1 MTVHSWL
8 EASRIGQQETIENSM
23 VAGLFEKSHRLFNI
37 RSFTAEVGSAA
48 CGSDTCRESGAI
60 HMQRREFLRAGLTGL
75 ASLSLPE
82 LFALRT
88 QVRADARPGTSGER
102 TALLVVWLQGG
113 ASHLETYDPKSDAP
127 SEIRGPFGSIATRAE
142 GVRLSELLPRH
153 AEVAD
158 KFAILRSLA
167 HTGFCHQQGNQQMF
181 TGHPELVLK
190 LKPDHPDAMC
200 IANRLRSDPS
210 HRVPVYVGVNPI
222 PYLGS
227 AYLGPAYE
235 PFVVYGDP
243 NSPNFSVPGVGL
255 KSAREV
261 DRLGS
266 RVNLAAR
273 FDRLRRA
280 VDDRMQS
287 ETFGAFQRQAY
298 TLLTGPEARRA
309 FELDREDPRLR
320 DRYGRNTWG
329 QRCLLARRLVEAG
342 VDLVTTSLDGPL
354 CGRVGNWDDHAVNH
368 HVFNALK
375 QRCQYFDQAVSALIE
390 DIHARGLDRRV
401 LVVVTGE
408 FGRTPRISYAK
419 DQASGVTQPGR
430 DHWPRACSLLFSG
443 GGISGGQVIGSTDRH
458 GADVTRRRVGVR
470 DFLATIY
477 QHLGIDA
484 ASITLRDKTG
494 RPISALTDGRPIP
507 ELTAPASPA

>member
-1 MTVHSWL
+1 M
-8 EASRIGQQETIENSM
+8 R
-23 VAGLFEKSHRLFNI
+23 
-37 RSFTAEVGSAA
+37 
-48 CGSDTCRESGAI
+48 
-60 HMQRREFLRAGLTGL
+60 RREFLRAGLTGL
-75 ASLSLPE
+75 ASLTLPE
-82 LFALRT
+82 LIAS
-88 QVRADARPGTSGER
+88 RARAGYGSPEER

-113 ASHLETYDPKSDAP
+113 ASHLETYDPKPDAP

-142 GVRLSELLPRH
+142 GVRISELLPRH

-158 KFAILRSLA
+158 KFTILRSLA
-167 HTGFCHQQGNQQMF
+167 HSGFCHQQGNQQMF
-181 TGHPELVLK
+181 TGHPEQVLK
-190 LKPDHPDAMC
+190 LRPEHPDLMC
-200 IANRLRSDPS
+200 VAHRERAHPAR
-210 HRVPVYVGVNPI
+210 RVPTYVGVNPI

-235 PFVVYGDP
+235 PFSVYGDP
-243 NSPNFSVPGVGL
+243 NLPAFQVPGIGPG
-255 KSAREV
+255 KASEV
-261 DRLGS
+261 DRLRRRTS
-266 RVNLAAR
+266 LSTN

-280 VDDRMQS
+280 LDDRMQS
-287 ETFGAFQRQAY
+287 ETFDAFQQQAFA
-298 TLLTGPEARRA
+298 LLTGPEARRA

-375 QRCQYFDQAVSALIE
+375 ERCRYFDQAVGALIE

-419 DQASGVTQPGR
+419 DSASGVTQPGR
-430 DHWPRACSLLFSG
+430 DHWPRAVSMLFSG
-443 GGISGGQVIGSTDRH
+443 GGIPGGQVVGATDRH
-458 GADVTRRRVGVR
+458 GADVTHRLVGVR
-470 DFLATIY
+470 DFMATVY
-477 QHLGIDA
+477 RHLGIDA
-484 ASITLRDKTG
+484 SAITLRDKTG
-494 RPISALTDGRPIP
+494 RPISALPEGRPIP
-507 ELTAPASPA
+507 ELVPPAFRVRA